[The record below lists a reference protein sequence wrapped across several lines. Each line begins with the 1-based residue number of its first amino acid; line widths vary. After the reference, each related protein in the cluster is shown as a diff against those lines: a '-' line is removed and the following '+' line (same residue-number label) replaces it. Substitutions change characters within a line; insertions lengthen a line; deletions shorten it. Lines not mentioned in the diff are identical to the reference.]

1 MGDRDTTPMAGA
13 SQVDPHGPTHAG
25 RHGYLSRGD
34 HLARF
39 VVLNRLGIGGMGI
52 VYVAHDPLLNR
63 QVALKVLRAGASGT
77 ARAREA
83 RARLLR
89 EAQAMARLS
98 HPNVIAVHEVGTVDD
113 EIFLVME
120 LNDGTTLRQWLD
132 EGPRPWQEV
141 VEVFAEAGRGLA
153 AAHRAGLIHR
163 DFKPDNV
170 LLSRDRRVRVV
181 DFGLVHVPAAGE
193 APMVPPDGDVAL
205 SLTHTGAVL
214 GTPPYMAPEQHRAE
228 PADPRTDQFSFC
240 VALHEG
246 LYGRRPFLGDTYAE
260 LVSNVL
266 DGVISPPPFNRGVP
280 PAVYQVLL
288 RGLGSDR
295 ETRYLAM
302 DALLDDLL
310 AFAQLDDRRRSP
322 GAPSRWRAPS
332 QPDLDPAT
340 PGASTRRRRSRLP
353 LVASLLLAVALALG
367 VAALLLR
374 GDRDSGPSVAPV
386 PPAAIDAKTG
396 QPAQTKAG
404 QTTGQSSVARTTTG
418 DAATSSTA
426 TPPEEPGETSTASG
440 ETQPAART
448 RSGARSRGRATGRRG
463 VPDPHGSTG
472 AAKPDGEQS
481 PSESAAERRRREL
494 ELSPL

>member
-1 MGDRDTTPMAGA
+1 
-13 SQVDPHGPTHAG
+13 
-25 RHGYLSRGD
+25 
-34 HLARF
+34 
-39 VVLNRLGIGGMGI
+39 
-52 VYVAHDPLLNR
+52 
-63 QVALKVLRAGASGT
+63 
-77 ARAREA
+77 
-83 RARLLR
+83 
-89 EAQAMARLS
+89 MARLS

-113 EIFLVME
+113 EVFLVME
-120 LNDGTTLRQWLD
+120 LNDGSTLRAVARR
-132 EGPRPWQEV
+132 GAAAVAARSSRCSPRP
-141 VEVFAEAGRGLA
+141 ARGLA

-193 APMVPPDGDVAL
+193 APMVPPDGDVA
-205 SLTHTGAVL
+205 AVAHPRPARCS

-426 TPPEEPGETSTASG
+426 TPPEEPGETFD
-440 ETQPAART
+440 RV
-448 RSGARSRGRATGRRG
+448 R
-463 VPDPHGSTG
+463 
-472 AAKPDGEQS
+472 
-481 PSESAAERRRREL
+481 
-494 ELSPL
+494 